1 MSRDVNKKAG
11 VGRRA
16 SEDRTSGVGRRAS
29 GRSDRLRPL
38 NVPERVVVTLDAAG
52 QPANVE
58 KQNGGRWASGVGKV
72 IEAIGETWRV
82 DDEWWRAP
90 IVRRYYEV
98 VLEGGG
104 RMILFEDLV
113 TREWFVQRP

>member
-1 MSRDVNKKAG
+1 MSREKA
-11 VGRRA
+11 
-16 SEDRTSGVGRRAS
+16 GVGRRAS

-38 NVPERVVVTLDAAG
+38 TVPERVVVTLDAAG

-58 KQNGGRWASGVGKV
+58 RQNGGRRESGVGKNV
-72 IEAIGETWRV
+72 EAIGETWRV

-98 VLEGGG
+98 VMEGGG
-104 RMILFEDLV
+104 RMVLFEDL
-113 TREWFVQRP
+113 TTNEWFVQTP

>member
-1 MSRDVNKKAG
+1 MSRETAG
-11 VGRRA
+11 GGRRRAGRRA
-16 SEDRTSGVGRRAS
+16 A

-52 QPANVE
+52 RPVE
-58 KQNGGRWASGVGKV
+58 VDRQKDDRRASGVGKV

-90 IVRRYYEV
+90 IVRRYFEV
-98 VLEGGG
+98 VVEGGG
-104 RMILFEDLV
+104 RMILFEDL
-113 TREWFVQRP
+113 TTHEWFAQTP